1 MKPVDIELMHSVEE
15 EQLRERPE
23 LASEPKFLRTPVS
36 PRTFYALLSVAI
48 DRAYKRFLGEVL
60 GDAGGDCAIDAVV
73 CGSGAYGLMRARI
86 LFGGTGADIRLG

>member
-1 MKPVDIELMHSVEE
+1 MSSVDIELTHSVEE

-48 DRAYKRFLGEVL
+48 DRAYKRFLVRFLEMPAGIVL
-60 GDAGGDCAIDAVV
+60 PVLWFAGAALMGSCALALYLAV
-73 CGSGAYGLMRARI
+73 SALI
-86 LFGGTGADIRLG
+86 